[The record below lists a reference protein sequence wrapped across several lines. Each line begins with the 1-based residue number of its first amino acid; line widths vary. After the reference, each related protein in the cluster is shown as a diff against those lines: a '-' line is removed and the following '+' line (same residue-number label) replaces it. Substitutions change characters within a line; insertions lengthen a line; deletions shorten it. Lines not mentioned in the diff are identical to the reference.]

1 MSKEDDAPF
10 DPNKSL
16 NEMSPADRRRKLQTL
31 MNRANKDIGRPNLL
45 VFAEQ
50 MASPYFLRRPTGIT
64 QLDVDLGGGWPAGTV
79 NYLSGPENA
88 GKTWLLFKTYA
99 MHQRLYGVNSSIA
112 HGQIEGAFDY
122 FFLRKAGYKVA
133 IPMNVIEEHQE
144 HRRARKVPLM
154 TKAEVK
160 DMNTG
165 IGEFMLIVPSTMEE
179 LTDWTLEIVQSGLSH
194 IIGVD
199 SITAAMPSA
208 EAMLAT
214 FGDYPQQGAHA
225 TLMKRFLQ
233 HYYPLASGTRGLNET
248 TLIFINQVV
257 YNRDKG
263 AAPAHMQ
270 KYLKD
275 WKPAGAPAAKHG
287 KSIDLMIWS
296 GEKLRGNA
304 KKGKAATDTVA
315 ATQDEKAPILGKEM
329 QWQIA
334 KGKAGTH
341 DNIFGSQSV
350 YYIEDSIT
358 QNLKSVMSAG
368 VKYGVLREKEGKY
381 TLLNAT
387 TMEHVPGLEG
397 VEGYDIFMDLMRA
410 DKDVEIAVRREIL
423 AGAKIECRYK

>member
-1 MSKEDDAPF
+1 MTEEKL
-10 DPNKSL
+10 DPTKSI
-16 NEMSPADRRRKLQTL
+16 NDMPAAERHRKLNALKQ
-31 MNRANKDIGRPNLL
+31 RANKDAERPNLL
-45 VFAEQ
+45 VFADE
-50 MASPYFLRRPTGIT
+50 MASPYFLRRPTGIM
-64 QLDVDLGGGWPAGTV
+64 QIDVDLGGGFPAGTV

-99 MHQRLYGVNSSIA
+99 MHQRLYGPNSSIA
-112 HGQIEGAFDY
+112 HGQIEGGMDY

-133 IPMNVIEEHQE
+133 IPMTTIDEHQE
-144 HRRARKVPLM
+144 HRKARKVPLL

-165 IGEFMLIVPSTMEE
+165 IGEFLLITPTTMEE

-208 EAMLAT
+208 EAVLAT

-257 YNRDKG
+257 YNRDR
-263 AAPAHMQ
+263 ASAPAPMQ
-270 KYLKD
+270 KYIKE

-287 KSIDLMIWS
+287 KSIDLMVWS
-296 GEKLRGNA
+296 GEKLRG
-304 KKGKAATDTVA
+304 KKGKDS
-315 ATQDEKAPILGKEM
+315 DEKAPILGKSFE
-329 QWQIA
+329 WQVA

-341 DNIFGSQSV
+341 DNIFGSQNV
-350 YYIEDSIT
+350 FYLEDSLE
-358 QNLKSVMSAG
+358 QNLKTVMSAG
-368 VKYGVLREKEGKY
+368 LKYGVLQEKEGKF
-381 TLLNAT
+381 TLLNADT
-387 TMEHVPGLEG
+387 KLPVPELQG
-397 VEGYDIFMDLMRA
+397 VEGYDIFMEMMETNKEL
-410 DKDVEIAVRREIL
+410 EFTVRREIL
-423 AGAKIECRYK
+423 AGAKIECRYR